1 MLYCSGICS
10 AVLLHAILES
20 KHAVMFLLVYTDH
33 PHRHITAAHVQVFL
47 CSCWSVHWNYC
58 CACCSGNAHKQCPR
72 DLPLPFPLP
81 LGFSGAFLAPF
92 LPSAAGA
99 GGGGGNG
106 GFKMILEPESA
117 LSGKSGYSPVSG
129 SLFSRNHALIC
140 ATNQRCYSSV
150 SAFLLPR
157 RHACICNPLCK
168 VFAEDVEAVSLSRR
182 SGRNYNLPCQY

>member
-1 MLYCSGICS
+1 MLLTKRFLACLKVSLCLAQS
-10 AVLLHAILES
+10 ARHLCLTWSLLHAVLPWHLQSCAVLLHAILES

-47 CSCWSVHWNYC
+47 CSCWSVHWNCC
-58 CACCSGNAHKQCPR
+58 CACCSGNAHEQCPR

-140 ATNQRCYSSV
+140 ATNQRRYSAV
-150 SAFLLPR
+150 SALLLP
-157 RHACICNPLCK
+157 
-168 VFAEDVEAVSLSRR
+168 
-182 SGRNYNLPCQY
+182 